1 MKRSENEI
9 LSEFGEMFSKEIR
22 DSTLVRYEKIK
33 KGELGSASAK
43 ALHAKLEL
51 LDKESMSIVDEL
63 VLDVVDAALF
73 RFLRLVEQEGIVVS
87 YNECNNV
94 ADLSDGI
101 SGEIFGSDGWIALYS
116 DFPPSER

>member
-1 MKRSENEI
+1 MKRSEGEI
-9 LSEFGEMFSKEIR
+9 LSEFGEMFSREIR

-43 ALHAKLEL
+43 ALHTKLEL
-51 LDKESMSIVDEL
+51 LDKKSMLIVDEL
-63 VLDVVDAALF
+63 VLDIIDAALF
-73 RFLRLVEQEGIVVS
+73 RFLRLAEQEEIIIS
-87 YNECNNV
+87 YNDCKNV